1 VLPSALPRPHW
12 KGTSLVS
19 AACKAGFPLAGTAFL
34 SESAR
39 LVRVIGT
46 RGIATVKEIG
56 ASGLTEYTDE
66 HSSKDKRVIP
76 FGSNKV

>member
-1 VLPSALPRPHW
+1 
-12 KGTSLVS
+12 
-19 AACKAGFPLAGTAFL
+19 LAGTAFL

-46 RGIATVKEIG
+46 RGIATAKEIG